1 MHFLMFRFKR
11 AHLRS
16 LAIARKLQK
25 ELGLTPARYDLL
37 QVLGWTG
44 LAQEHQYTLWRALG
58 ISRTSGSK
66 MVRRLMAL
74 GLITRWRSTTDRR
87 TFVVAFTEAGAEAL
101 RRAMIFLHTSQVLR
115 KAFELA
121 FDRNPST
128 EANVAVQNLDWA
140 VDRVARR
147 FGDTS
152 RNLYMSREPIIDFGE
167 HDEDED
173 PEAPGAHLQV
183 PDDGRHCL
191 LAPSGAHS

>member
-16 LAIARKLQK
+16 LAIARRLYE

-37 QVLGWTG
+37 YVLGWTA

-66 MVRRLMAL
+66 MVRRLMEL
-74 GLITRWRSTTDRR
+74 GLVTRWRSKTDRR
-87 TFVVAFTEAGAEAL
+87 TFVVAFTEAGAVAM
-101 RRAMIFLHTSQVLR
+101 RRAMLFLVTSRVLR
-115 KAFELA
+115 KAYELA
-121 FDRNPST
+121 FGNPTT
-128 EANVAVQNLDWA
+128 EDTAVAVQKLDSA

-152 RNLYMSREPIIDFGE
+152 RNLYPSREPDDDF
-167 HDEDED
+167 
-173 PEAPGAHLQV
+173 HLQ
-183 PDDGRHCL
+183 DDDSEIVSCEVEADAL
-191 LAPSGAHS
+191 YTTAPPAD

>member
-16 LAIARKLQK
+16 LAVARKLQS

-37 QVLGWTG
+37 RVLGWG
-44 LAQEHQYTLWRALG
+44 SGQEHQYTLWRGLG

-74 GLITRWRSTTDRR
+74 GLITRWRSESDRR
-87 TFVVAFTEAGAEAL
+87 TFVVAFTEAGVEAL
-101 RRAMIFLHTSQVLR
+101 RRAVIFLHRSQVLR
-115 KAFELA
+115 KAFELC
-121 FDRNPST
+121 FDKSPSD
-128 EANVAVQNLDWA
+128 EACIAAQNLDWA

-152 RNLYMSREPIIDFGE
+152 RNLYPSREPEDDFW
-167 HDEDED
+167 DAD
-173 PEAPGAHLQV
+173 
-183 PDDGRHCL
+183 DDGPEPDEL
-191 LAPSGAHS
+191 VVGNAAAAT